1 MFRVSAT
8 SERTPGTIRP
18 RQRGS
23 ANVQERIRGLRRH
36 SKVPELVRKAWSDS
50 LSEDA
55 EEEVRLAR
63 SYNLKKSS
71 DYGGEKASVRARS
84 EPPPQVSRQNAR
96 DRSREYA
103 QGKDQPDIRDL
114 RESRKL
120 VKEVDK
126 ALDDLLHPVT
136 SQERRI
142 SDKRLDESDFDSTS
156 TSSQT
161 ESGRSSDTEESAYTR
176 KPERRR
182 RRKGSR
188 KKTEARDPPQTLS
201 SDTTESESGFV
212 RKPDKRKRRRGS
224 RKKKTEAR
232 DPPQT
237 LSSDTTESELGFVR
251 KPDKR
256 KRRRGSRK
264 KRSATRV
271 GGRKKEKGKRSRRN
285 YDSDTSSYDSR
296 SRSRRRRR
304 AGKSGRNRTINDSGT
319 RRVKVD
325 WPQHRVHFPG
335 YGKEGGVTYD
345 ELSLPMFVHGYVK
358 NVLDRERVSTDAEH
372 KLVHLADL
380 MFDAV
385 YYDWV
390 AVREVH
396 ASLLYGMEY
405 GSLAWGN
412 RGAFDAV
419 RERHYRTQARVARGN
434 AGNAPR
440 AGLVKEARVSAS
452 RPRYCGEFQTGSCS
466 LPSGHWSTR
475 WNAPLLHVCS
485 ACLIVREIQAPH
497 PSQECQHKP
506 RPFRGPADRAN
517 RSFGNSAHFSQ
528 GPGPARGGTQGDQA
542 T

>member
-1 MFRVSAT
+1 MESDPEKKKKKKKRRCSVCRLPVKGHPGPYGRGRCTFERPEGT
-8 SERTPGTIRP
+8 SDEDFFG

-23 ANVQERIRGLRRH
+23 ANVQEKIRGLRRH

-71 DYGGEKASVRARS
+71 DDGGEKASVRARS

-188 KKTEARDPPQTLS
+188 KK
-201 SDTTESESGFV
+201 
-212 RKPDKRKRRRGS
+212 
-224 RKKKTEAR
+224 KTEAR

-237 LSSDTTESELGFVR
+237 LSSDTTE
-251 KPDKR
+251 
-256 KRRRGSRK
+256 
-264 KRSATRV
+264 
-271 GGRKKEKGKRSRRN
+271 
-285 YDSDTSSYDSR
+285 
-296 SRSRRRRR
+296 
-304 AGKSGRNRTINDSGT
+304 
-319 RRVKVD
+319 
-325 WPQHRVHFPG
+325 
-335 YGKEGGVTYD
+335 
-345 ELSLPMFVHGYVK
+345 
-358 NVLDRERVSTDAEH
+358 
-372 KLVHLADL
+372 
-380 MFDAV
+380 
-385 YYDWV
+385 
-390 AVREVH
+390 
-396 ASLLYGMEY
+396 
-405 GSLAWGN
+405 
-412 RGAFDAV
+412 
-419 RERHYRTQARVARGN
+419 
-434 AGNAPR
+434 
-440 AGLVKEARVSAS
+440 
-452 RPRYCGEFQTGSCS
+452 
-466 LPSGHWSTR
+466 
-475 WNAPLLHVCS
+475 
-485 ACLIVREIQAPH
+485 
-497 PSQECQHKP
+497 
-506 RPFRGPADRAN
+506 
-517 RSFGNSAHFSQ
+517 
-528 GPGPARGGTQGDQA
+528 
-542 T
+542 

>member
-1 MFRVSAT
+1 MEKFMMLVAESDREKKKKRRCSVCRLPVKGHPGPYGRGRCTFERPEGT
-8 SERTPGTIRP
+8 SDEDFFG

-23 ANVQERIRGLRRH
+23 ANVQEKIRGLRRH

-84 EPPPQVSRQNAR
+84 ESPPQVSRQNAR

-103 QGKDQPDIRDL
+103 QVKDQPDIRDL

-126 ALDDLLHPVT
+126 ALDDLLNP
-136 SQERRI
+136 
-142 SDKRLDESDFDSTS
+142 
-156 TSSQT
+156 
-161 ESGRSSDTEESAYTR
+161 
-176 KPERRR
+176 RRR
-182 RRKGSR
+182 
-188 KKTEARDPPQTLS
+188 
-201 SDTTESESGFV
+201 
-212 RKPDKRKRRRGS
+212 RRRGS

-345 ELSLPMFVHGYVK
+345 ELSLPMLVHGYVK
-358 NVLDRERVSTDAEH
+358 NVLDRDRVSTDAEH

-412 RGAFDAV
+412 RGAFDAIS
-419 RERHYRTQARVARGN
+419 ERHYRTQARVARGN
-434 AGNAPR
+434 VGNAPR

-452 RPRYCGEFQTGSCS
+452 RPRYCDEFQTGSCS

-497 PSQECQHKP
+497 PSQECQHK
-506 RPFRGPADRAN
+506 RRGPADRAN

>member
-1 MFRVSAT
+1 MVKSSNRRLYMVRRLKRFGVSVPDLVSVYTVYVRPLLEYAVPVWHPALTTKQSKTLERIQMRACKIILGSQYTSYNMALTTLNLSSLADRRRELCRAFADNLLNSEFRDWLPPLRQNISGRSTLKGHPGPYGRGRCTFERPEGT
-8 SERTPGTIRP
+8 SDEDFFG

-23 ANVQERIRGLRRH
+23 ANVQEKIRGLRRH

-55 EEEVRLAR
+55 EEE
-63 SYNLKKSS
+63 
-71 DYGGEKASVRARS
+71 
-84 EPPPQVSRQNAR
+84 
-96 DRSREYA
+96 
-103 QGKDQPDIRDL
+103 
-114 RESRKL
+114 
-120 VKEVDK
+120 
-126 ALDDLLHPVT
+126 
-136 SQERRI
+136 
-142 SDKRLDESDFDSTS
+142 
-156 TSSQT
+156 
-161 ESGRSSDTEESAYTR
+161 
-176 KPERRR
+176 
-182 RRKGSR
+182 GSR
-188 KKTEARDPPQTLS
+188 KKKTQARDPPQTLS

-224 RKKKTEAR
+224 RKEKTEAR

-237 LSSDTTESELGFVR
+237 LSSDTSESELGFVR

-296 SRSRRRRR
+296 SRSTRRRR

-358 NVLDRERVSTDAEH
+358 NVLDRDRVSTDAEH
-372 KLVHLADL
+372 KLYGKFTH
-380 MFDAV
+380 
-385 YYDWV
+385 
-390 AVREVH
+390 R
-396 ASLLYGMEY
+396 SLLYGMEY

-412 RGAFDAV
+412 RGAFDAI
-419 RERHYRTQARVARGN
+419 RERHYGTQARVARGN

-466 LPSGHWSTR
+466 LPSGHWSKR

>member
-1 MFRVSAT
+1 MESDPEKKRKKKRRCSVCRLPVKGHPGPYGRGRCTFERPEGT
-8 SERTPGTIRP
+8 SDEDFFG

-23 ANVQERIRGLRRH
+23 ANVQEKIRGLRRH

-55 EEEVRLAR
+55 EEEVRLSR

-103 QGKDQPDIRDL
+103 QVKDQPDIRDL

-126 ALDDLLHPVT
+126 ALDDWLHPVT

-142 SDKRLDESDFDSTS
+142 SDKCLDESDFDSTS

-182 RRKGSR
+182 RRRGSR
-188 KKTEARDPPQTLS
+188 KKKTEARDPPQTLS

-224 RKKKTEAR
+224 RKK
-232 DPPQT
+232 
-237 LSSDTTESELGFVR
+237 
-251 KPDKR
+251 
-256 KRRRGSRK
+256 
-264 KRSATRV
+264 RSATRV
-271 GGRKKEKGKRSRRN
+271 GGKKKEKGKRSRRN